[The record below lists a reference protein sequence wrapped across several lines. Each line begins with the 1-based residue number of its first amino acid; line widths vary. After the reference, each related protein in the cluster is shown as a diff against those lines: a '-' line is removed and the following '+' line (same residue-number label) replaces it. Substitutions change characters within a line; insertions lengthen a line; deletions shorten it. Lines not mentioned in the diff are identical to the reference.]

1 MADIRIVPASSIM
14 SFTSSLNYIEKLTQD
29 PSGSLTLYGSGSTG
43 RTDLFSIDG
52 NNGRLF
58 SVSDDL
64 SDSLFSVNTIAGL
77 PVIEAF
83 ANNTVVLG
91 QYGQN
96 VLVVTGSNV
105 GIGTAAPTAKLHIS
119 DTNKTF
125 DSYGNVNI
133 FTTNTAAAD
142 IGGAIAL
149 GGTNST
155 GGTTP
160 YVFGKIQ
167 GIKEGSASSWNGALL
182 FGTTAGSSAVTER
195 MRITSAGNV
204 GIGTTSPSDTLT
216 VVGTTLMSTSGN
228 TLIVSSSQAN
238 ALQVIGGANATNIA
252 SFKAV
257 GSGQVVASITTAG
270 ILSTTAGLT
279 YNVASIST
287 ANVNGEI
294 AYWGA
299 GSVTAGN
306 LYYYDST
313 GTWSAADAD
322 FESTSTGLLGIAA
335 GTGTASTVGMLLR
348 GHARFTANSLY
359 TGVTTIGAKLY
370 VSVTAG
376 GFTQTAPSGTGD
388 VVRIIGYVQ
397 SVSNDQIY
405 FCPDNTFVTLA

>member
-1 MADIRIVPASSIM
+1 MPDIRIVPANAIM
-14 SFTSSLNYIEKLTQD
+14 SFTSSLNYIERITQD
-29 PSGSLTLYGSGSTG
+29 PSGSLNLYGSGSTG

-96 VLVVTGSNV
+96 VLVVTGSSV

-142 IGGAIAL
+142 IGGSIAL

-182 FGTTAGSSAVTER
+182 FGTTNTNSSITEK

-204 GIGTTSPSDTLT
+204 GINTTAPIHKLSVNGKIGGDVYADSFVEFTATTETIVSADGNVVLGYAQN
-216 VVGTTLMSTSGN
+216 VVVDNEGSLGVGTITPE
-228 TLIVSSSQAN
+228 VCA
-238 ALQVIGGANATNIA
+238 
-252 SFKAV
+252 AV
-257 GSGQVVASITTAG
+257 EIK
-270 ILSTTAGLT
+270 STTQGFLPPRMDARDRDDIDTPVFGLMIFNT
-279 YNVASIST
+279 DDEVIQVFT
-287 ANVNGEI
+287 NG
-294 AYWGA
+294 
-299 GSVTAGN
+299 
-306 LYYYDST
+306 
-313 GTWSAADAD
+313 
-322 FESTSTGLLGIAA
+322 
-335 GTGTASTVGMLLR
+335 
-348 GHARFTANSLY
+348 
-359 TGVTTIGAKLY
+359 
-370 VSVTAG
+370 G
-376 GFTQTAPSGTGD
+376 GW
-388 VVRIIGYVQ
+388 R
-397 SVSNDQIY
+397 
-405 FCPDNTFVTLA
+405 TLAWL